1 MEIQYI
7 VAIATFF
14 ISLILGQVAKKLNQ
28 DIKKYIPIQNLLI
41 GIAVCIVEYY
51 LTKDFSLAIAMSGLT
66 AGGTYDI
73 ISNLNK
79 LDKGD
84 E

>member
-1 MEIQYI
+1 MELQYI
-7 VAIATFF
+7 VAIATFL
-14 ISLILGQVAKKLNQ
+14 ISLILGEIAKKLNQ
-28 DIKKYIPIQNLLI
+28 DIKRYLPIQNLLI
-41 GIAVCIVEYY
+41 GVIVCVVEYI
-51 LTKDFSLAIAMSGLT
+51 LTKDFSLAIMMSGLT

-79 LDKGD
+79 LKGD

>member
-1 MEIQYI
+1 MELQYI
-7 VAIATFF
+7 VAIATFL
-14 ISLILGQVAKKLNQ
+14 ISLILGEIAKKLNQ
-28 DIKKYIPIQNLLI
+28 DVKKYLPIQNLLI
-41 GIAVCIVEYY
+41 GTIVCVVEYIY
-51 LTKDFSLAIAMSGLT
+51 TKDFSLAIMMSGLT

-79 LDKGD
+79 LKGD

>member
-1 MEIQYI
+1 MELQYI
-7 VAIATFF
+7 VAIATFL
-14 ISLILGQVAKKLNQ
+14 ISLILGEIAKKLNQ
-28 DIKKYIPIQNLLI
+28 DIKRYLPIQNLLI
-41 GIAVCIVEYY
+41 GVIVCVVEYI
-51 LTKDFSLAIAMSGLT
+51 LTKDFSLAIMMSGLT

-79 LDKGD
+79 FNGD

>member
-1 MEIQYI
+1 MELQYI
-7 VAIATFF
+7 VAIATFL
-14 ISLILGQVAKKLNQ
+14 ISLILGEIAKKLNQ
-28 DIKKYIPIQNLLI
+28 DIKKYLPIQNLLI
-41 GIAVCIVEYY
+41 GTIVCVVEYIY
-51 LTKDFSLAIAMSGLT
+51 TKDFSLAIMMSGLT

-79 LDKGD
+79 LKGD

>member
-1 MEIQYI
+1 MELQYI
-7 VAIATFF
+7 VAIATFL
-14 ISLILGQVAKKLNQ
+14 ISLILGEIAKKLNQ
-28 DIKKYIPIQNLLI
+28 DIKRYLPIQNLLI
-41 GIAVCIVEYY
+41 GVIVCVVEYI
-51 LTKDFSLAIAMSGLT
+51 LTKDFSLAIMMSGLT

-79 LDKGD
+79 LNGD

>member
-1 MEIQYI
+1 MELQYI
-7 VAIATFF
+7 VAIATFL
-14 ISLILGQVAKKLNQ
+14 ISLILGEIAKKLNQ
-28 DIKKYIPIQNLLI
+28 DIKKYLPIQNLLI
-41 GIAVCIVEYY
+41 GLIVCVVEYIY
-51 LTKDFSLAIAMSGLT
+51 TKDFSLAIMMSGLT

-79 LDKGD
+79 LKGD

>member
-1 MEIQYI
+1 MELQYI

-14 ISLILGQVAKKLNQ
+14 ISLILGEIAKKLNQ
-28 DIKKYIPIQNLLI
+28 DIKRYLPIQNLLI
-41 GIAVCIVEYY
+41 GVIVCVVEYI
-51 LTKDFSLAIAMSGLT
+51 LTKDFSLAIMMSGLT

-79 LDKGD
+79 LKGD

>member
-1 MEIQYI
+1 MELQYI
-7 VAIATFF
+7 VAIATFL
-14 ISLILGQVAKKLNQ
+14 ISLILGEIAKKLNQ
-28 DIKKYIPIQNLLI
+28 DVKRYLPIQNLLI
-41 GIAVCIVEYY
+41 GVIVCVVEYI
-51 LTKDFSLAIAMSGLT
+51 LTKDFSLAIMMSGLT

-79 LDKGD
+79 LKGD

>member
-1 MEIQYI
+1 MELQYI
-7 VAIATFF
+7 VAIATFL
-14 ISLILGQVAKKLNQ
+14 ISLILGEIAKKLNQ
-28 DIKKYIPIQNLLI
+28 DIKRYLPIQNLLI
-41 GIAVCIVEYY
+41 GVVVCVVEYI
-51 LTKDFSLAIAMSGLT
+51 LTKDFSLAIMMSGLT

-79 LDKGD
+79 LNGD

>member
-1 MEIQYI
+1 MKLQYI
-7 VAIATFF
+7 VAIATFL
-14 ISLILGQVAKKLNQ
+14 ISLILGEIAKKLNQ
-28 DIKKYIPIQNLLI
+28 DIKRYLPIQNLLI
-41 GIAVCIVEYY
+41 GVIVCVVEYI
-51 LTKDFSLAIAMSGLT
+51 LTKDFSLAIMMSGLT

-79 LDKGD
+79 LNGD